1 MLVSGGRHMA
11 HAPVAYEATTTGD
24 EAPKELHRKV
34 LGRLAMVWAALSV
47 VLGAG
52 AFLLEM
58 GRADTL
64 MLQLA
69 SERSRSF
76 IDHVGR
82 ADSVDATH
90 MDALRHS
97 AEETLRSGFASVR
110 VYDAA
115 QRLALEALDSNRGA
129 GRPDPGRHVH
139 DLRPAEMTH
148 YHTHW
153 AGLRPYMQVLLP
165 IEKDGKRLGY
175 FEGVYE
181 VDAETARAIVRLM
194 ATAVGLVVIVAFA
207 TAAVLYPVII
217 FLNRGLAARSAALLR
232 SNVELMQVLGSAIAK
247 RDSDTHLHNFRV
259 TLYAV
264 RLAQSLGLSR
274 AEICRLIAGA
284 FLHDV
289 GKIGIGDDIL
299 RKPGPLT
306 SEEAAVM
313 RTHVALGVDII
324 SEAAWLESAR
334 DVVACHHERFDGGG
348 YPGGL
353 RSRDIPLNARVFA
366 VADVFDALTS
376 RRCYKD
382 ALPLEEARALLRRS
396 SGSHFDPAVVEA
408 FDAIAA
414 DLHRDICGADE
425 ARLRG
430 ALRRLVGRYFLR
442 ESGGPAA

>member
-1 MLVSGGRHMA
+1 MA
-11 HAPVAYEATTTGD
+11 QAFTASEARVAREAAPR
-24 EAPKELHRKV
+24 ELHRTV
-34 LGRLAMVWAALSV
+34 LGRLAAVSAALLL
-47 VLGAG
+47 VLGAA
-52 AFLLEM
+52 AFVFEM
-58 GRADTL
+58 GRADGL
-64 MLQLA
+64 MLRLA
-69 SERSRSF
+69 SERSRGF

-82 ADSVDATH
+82 ADVVDADH
-90 MDALRHS
+90 MDALRRS

-115 QRLALEALDSNRGA
+115 QRLTLEAVDVQKGA
-129 GRPDPGRHVH
+129 ARPDPGRHVH
-139 DLRPAEMTH
+139 ELRSGEMTH

-165 IEKDGKRLGY
+165 IERDGALLGY

-194 ATAVGLVVIVAFA
+194 ASAVALVAIVVFA

-217 FLNRGLAARSAALLR
+217 LLNRGLAARSAALLR
-232 SNVELMQVLGSAIAK
+232 SNLELMQVLGSAIAK

-264 RLAQSLGLSR
+264 RLAQAMRQS
-274 AEICRLIAGA
+274 AEAIRRLIAGA

-289 GKIGIGDDIL
+289 GKIGVGDDIL

-306 SEEAAVM
+306 AEQVAVM
-313 RTHVALGVDII
+313 RTHVALGLDII

-353 RSRDIPLNARVFA
+353 RSGDIPLNARIFA

-376 RRCYKD
+376 RRCYKE
-382 ALPLEEARALLRRS
+382 ALPLEEARAFLRRA
-396 SGSHFDPAVVEA
+396 SGSHFDPAVVAA

-414 DLHRDICGADE
+414 MLHRDICAADE
-425 ARLRG
+425 ARLRQ
-430 ALRRLVGRYFLR
+430 ALRGLVGRYFFG
-442 ESGGPAA
+442 ESAGDRPG

>member
-1 MLVSGGRHMA
+1 MA
-11 HAPVAYEATTTGD
+11 HAFTAPEAPVAREA
-24 EAPKELHRKV
+24 ALRELHRTV
-34 LGRLAMVWAALSV
+34 LGRLAAVSAALSL

-52 AFLLEM
+52 AFVLEM
-58 GRADTL
+58 GRADGL

-69 SERSRSF
+69 SERSRAF

-82 ADSVDATH
+82 ADAIDVDH
-90 MDALRHS
+90 MDALRRS

-110 VYDAA
+110 VYDVS
-115 QRLALEALDSNRGA
+115 QRLALEVVDVERGA
-129 GRPDPGRHVH
+129 ARPDPGRHVH
-139 DLRPAEMTH
+139 GLRTGEMRH

-165 IEKDGKRLGY
+165 IERDGALRGY

-181 VDAETARAIVRLM
+181 VDAETARAIVHLM
-194 ATAVGLVVIVAFA
+194 AWAVTLVAIVVFA

-217 FLNRGLAARSAALLR
+217 LLNRGLAARSAALLR
-232 SNVELMQVLGSAIAK
+232 SNLELMQVLGSAIAK

-264 RLAQSLGLSR
+264 RLAQAMRQS
-274 AEICRLIAGA
+274 AEAIRRLIAGA

-289 GKIGIGDDIL
+289 GKIGVSDDIL

-306 SEEAAVM
+306 AEQVAVM
-313 RTHVALGVDII
+313 RTHVALGLDII

-353 RSRDIPLNARVFA
+353 RSGDIPLNARIFA

-376 RRCYKD
+376 RRCYKE
-382 ALPLEEARALLRRS
+382 ALPLEEARAFLRRA
-396 SGSHFDPAVVEA
+396 SGSHFDPAVVAA

-414 DLHRDICGADE
+414 RLHRDICAADE
-425 ARLRG
+425 ARLRQ
-430 ALRRLVGRYFLR
+430 ALRAMVGRYFLG
-442 ESGGPAA
+442 ESPGDQPG

>member
-1 MLVSGGRHMA
+1 MA
-11 HAPVAYEATTTGD
+11 QAFTASEARVVREAAPR
-24 EAPKELHRKV
+24 ELHRTV
-34 LGRLAMVWAALSV
+34 LGRLAAVSAALLL
-47 VLGAG
+47 VLGAA
-52 AFLLEM
+52 AFVFEM
-58 GRADTL
+58 GRADGL

-69 SERSRSF
+69 SERSRGF
-76 IDHVGR
+76 IEHVGR
-82 ADSVDATH
+82 AGVVDADH
-90 MDALRHS
+90 MGALRRN

-115 QRLALEALDSNRGA
+115 QRLTLEAVDVERGA
-129 GRPDPGRHVH
+129 ARPDPGRHVH
-139 DLRPAEMTH
+139 ELRPGEMTH

-165 IEKDGKRLGY
+165 IERDGALLGY

-181 VDAETARAIVRLM
+181 VDAETARAIVHLM
-194 ATAVGLVVIVAFA
+194 AWAVALVAIVVFA

-217 FLNRGLAARSAALLR
+217 LLNRGLAARSAALLR
-232 SNVELMQVLGSAIAK
+232 SNLELMQVLGSAIAK

-264 RLAQSLGLSR
+264 RLAQAMR
-274 AEICRLIAGA
+274 QPAEAIRRLIAGA

-289 GKIGIGDDIL
+289 GKIGVGDDIL

-306 SEEAAVM
+306 AEQVAVM
-313 RTHVALGVDII
+313 RTHVALGLDII

-353 RSRDIPLNARVFA
+353 RSGDIPLNARIFA

-376 RRCYKD
+376 RRCYKE
-382 ALPLEEARALLRRS
+382 ALPLEEARAFLRRA
-396 SGSHFDPAVVEA
+396 SGSHFDPAVVAA
-408 FDAIAA
+408 FDLIAA
-414 DLHRDICGADE
+414 KLHREICAADE
-425 ARLRG
+425 ARLRQ
-430 ALRRLVGRYFLR
+430 ALRRLVGRYFFGEGAGDR
-442 ESGGPAA
+442 PG